1 MAGGI
6 LQLMIK
12 GPQDLFITENPELSF
27 FKTVFK
33 KHAAFAIETKE
44 QYFNSVCFG
53 AKSVCQIAKDGDLIT
68 NISVRIT
75 LPSLNSSKSNQ
86 AGCDTVFGWANSI
99 GHLMIEYVELEIGG
113 YIIDK
118 RYGEWF
124 EIWSEISQTTEK
136 KPGYAEMIGKRDPI
150 SFKPDS
156 LSQSLDLIIPLDFY
170 FTKNIGLALPLL
182 ALYKNDIF
190 VNIKW
195 RDFND
200 CWICNKQNVRP
211 DCVSKFSAV
220 LFVDYVYLEL
230 WEREDFI
237 QKSHLYLIE
246 QVQYNNIYT
255 FNKGTASPSVDIIF
269 SHPVKEIVWVIQRTD
284 INQRSNQG
292 ESDFTYGN
300 DWFNY
305 SCFKSRNR
313 NVVKDPFDTANL
325 MFNGQERNIPLPAI
339 YYRLYQ
345 TYFRHT
351 KTPSNYIYVNSFA
364 LQPEEYQPT
373 GHCNFSGLDKVKL
386 NLKMIQGI
394 NYDFNVKVYALS
406 YNFVIITDGQIGLG
420 FQM

>member
-12 GPQDLFITENPELSF
+12 GPQDIFITENPELSF

-33 KHAAFAIETKE
+33 KHSAFSIETKE
-44 QYFNSVCFG
+44 QFFNSISFG
-53 AKSVCQIAKDGDLIT
+53 SKSICPIAKDGDLIS

-75 LPSLNSSKSNQ
+75 LPSLNLRKGD
-86 AGCDTVFGWANSI
+86 GCDTIFGWANSI
-99 GHLMIEYVELEIGG
+99 GHLMIEQAELEIGG
-113 YIIDK
+113 YIID
-118 RYGEWF
+118 RRFGEWF

-156 LSQSLDLIIPLDFY
+156 LSNSLDLIIPLDFY
-170 FTKNIGLALPLL
+170 FTRNIGLALPII

-200 CWICNKQNVRP
+200 CWICNKPNVRP
-211 DCVSKFSAV
+211 DYVPRFSAV
-220 LFVDYVYLEL
+220 LYVDYVYLEL

-237 QKSHLYLIE
+237 NKSHLYLAE
-246 QVQYNNIYT
+246 QVQYNNIYS
-255 FNKGTASPSVDIIF
+255 FQKSNLNPSIDLNF
-269 SHPVKEIVWVIQRTD
+269 SHPVKEVAWVIQRTD
-284 INQRSNQG
+284 INQRSAQG
-292 ESDFTYGN
+292 DTDFTYGN

-313 NVVKDPFDTANL
+313 NIVKDPFETANL
-325 MFNGQERNIPLPAI
+325 MFNGQERSIGFPAI

-364 LQPEEYQPT
+364 LQPEEFQPT
-373 GHCNFSGLDKVKL
+373 GHCNFSGIEKAKL
-386 NLKMIQGI
+386 NLKMTPGLG
-394 NYDFNVKVYALS
+394 YDYNVKVYALS
-406 YNFVIITDGQIGLG
+406 YNFVLIIDGQIGMG